1 MMKKGIIFGALLLLS
16 TSLSAEMLICN
27 KYSCQSSKS
36 YDTKEILNV
45 VGQMLYGGQKE
56 IVLCEADQ
64 YKKTCLDRPITFSG
78 RTNLMAV
85 QFKIPFAR
93 VFQVNLD
100 QGALQM
106 QMDYQLV
113 ANQYYP
119 VCKSVNSTLSYS
131 ISSQGDFILNSP
143 EFECQI
149 TELGSSK
156 MNVRFTLDYMNVD
169 DGVLGGAYQT
179 TVKGDVVGG
188 GSGYVLLQLSDKRS
202 IEMPRPVPTA
212 PVPEEVRHSDPMSLH
227 SITSSQP
234 YQTNPEKEPKLVDWD
249 WDNIKEKWNSFSTK
263 FMKILYLE
271 PLDD

>member
-16 TSLSAEMLICN
+16 TSLQAEMLICN
-27 KYSCQSSKS
+27 RFSCQPSKS
-36 YDTKEILNV
+36 YDAQEILDA

-64 YKKTCLDRPITFSG
+64 YNKTCLDQPITFSG

-85 QFKIPFAR
+85 QFKIPFIR
-93 VFQVNLD
+93 ILQVNSD

-106 QMDYQLV
+106 QLDYQLL

-119 VCKSVNSTLSYS
+119 VCKLANSTLSYS
-131 ISSQGDFILNSP
+131 TSSQGDFVLNSP

-156 MNVRFTLDYMNVD
+156 MNVRFTLDYMNID
-169 DGVLGGAYQT
+169 EGVFGGTYQT
-179 TVKGDVVGG
+179 TVKGDILAG
-188 GSGYVLLQLSDKRS
+188 GSGYALLQLSDKRS
-202 IEMPRPVPTA
+202 VKMPRPKPLDFVSEDGYHLNTTPS
-212 PVPEEVRHSDPMSLH
+212 RL
-227 SITSSQP
+227 
-234 YQTNPEKEPKLVDWD
+234 YQGHPEKDPKLVDWD
-249 WDNIKEKWNSFSTK
+249 WDNIKEKWNSFSAK

>member
-1 MMKKGIIFGALLLLS
+1 MKKGIIFGALLLLS

-27 KYSCQSSKS
+27 RFSCQPSKV
-36 YDTKEILNV
+36 YDTQEILNA

-56 IVLCEADQ
+56 LVFCEADQ
-64 YKKTCLDRPITFSG
+64 YNKTCQDRPITFSG

-106 QMDYQLV
+106 QLDYQLL

-119 VCKSVNSTLSYS
+119 VCKPVNSTLSYS
-131 ISSQGDFILNSP
+131 TSSQGDFVLNSP

-169 DGVLGGAYQT
+169 EGVFGGTYQT
-179 TVKGDVVGG
+179 TVKGDVLAA
-188 GSGYVLLQLSDKRS
+188 GSGYALLQLSDKRS
-202 IEMPRPVPTA
+202 VKMPRPKPMDFVA
-212 PVPEEVRHSDPMSLH
+212 EELEHPDPIPLRL
-227 SITSSQP
+227 TTPLNP
-234 YQTNPEKEPKLVDWD
+234 YQTRPEKEPKLVDWD